1 MATLRLIHQYMT
13 DRRQVLLEDGR
24 IGKIV
29 RVDTSFPAQTSLVSV
44 WTSDA
49 DDPPVTRVD
58 VAQIVGPAPP
68 RGPRLSRGCAAADRP
83 TSPPILVLARGGAG
97 TTARVA

>member
-68 RGPRLSRGCAAADRP
+68 AGRG
-83 TSPPILVLARGGAG
+83 
-97 TTARVA
+97 

>member
-13 DRRQVLLEDGR
+13 DRRQVQLEDGR
-24 IGKIV
+24 VGKIV
-29 RVDTSFPAQTSLVSV
+29 RVDTSFPAQTSVVSV

-49 DDPPVTRVD
+49 DAPPVTKVD

-68 RGPRLSRGCAAADRP
+68 P
-83 TSPPILVLARGGAG
+83 ARG
-97 TTARVA
+97 